1 MEKYVAIAVTIS
13 VQANQNTYNAIVRLQ
28 AIGCHI
34 LQLWGIGVGIGQRQ
48 RRKKMGEFPTQ
59 KQEDYA
65 RKIAKTLGISLPS
78 MRTKQAYWIF
88 INENENAYK
97 REQQRWRA
105 SSDDLEM
112 YGIDECEYIGH
123 IVGDI

>member
-1 MEKYVAIAVTIS
+1 
-13 VQANQNTYNAIVRLQ
+13 
-28 AIGCHI
+28 
-34 LQLWGIGVGIGQRQ
+34 
-48 RRKKMGEFPTQ
+48 MGEFPTQ

-65 RKIAKTLGISLPS
+65 KKIAQTLGIDLPD
-78 MRTKQAYWIF
+78 MRTKQAYSQF
-88 INENENAYK
+88 ISKNVNAFK